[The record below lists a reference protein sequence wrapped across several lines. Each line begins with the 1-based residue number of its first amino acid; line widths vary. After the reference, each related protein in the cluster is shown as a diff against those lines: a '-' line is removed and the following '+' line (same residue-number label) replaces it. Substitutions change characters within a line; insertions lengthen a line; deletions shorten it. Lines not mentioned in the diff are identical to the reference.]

1 MTLPQR
7 LAAPA
12 PESDPDDDAADERD
26 ASTAHIDDLCNR
38 WAAWCRTRRYY
49 GPPPLGD
56 GVLGKLTTKG
66 SRRSK
71 GGPNAVNS
79 AELSALNL
87 AIVAQPYDTARRVF
101 ELHYLYAVS
110 NIKTAATELG
120 ISRGH
125 WYRLLAEFRTR
136 VYSAH
141 QRILAANLAAA
152 DALPHIHTH
161 QPTHQP

>member
-1 MTLPQR
+1 MTHAPR

-12 PESDPDDDAADERD
+12 PESDPDDDAADQHD

-49 GPPPLGD
+49 GPPPLGA
-56 GVLGKLTTKG
+56 GVLGKLTAKG
-66 SRRSK
+66 NRRSK
-71 GGPNAVNS
+71 GGPNAMNS

-87 AIVAQPYDTARRVF
+87 AIAAQPYDTARRVF

-125 WYRLLAEFRTR
+125 WYRLLHDFRAR
-136 VYSAH
+136 VFSAH
-141 QRILAANLAAA
+141 HRILAANLAAA

-161 QPTHQP
+161 QP